1 MMENILEIKNLKKSF
16 GSSGVFKSKKSKT
29 VVDNISFEVKKGE
42 IFGLVGE
49 SGCGKSTTGN
59 LISKLLNID
68 DGEIIYK
75 GRNIDRLKGRDL
87 KNMRKNIQM
96 IFQDPYHS
104 LNPKKNIGWILMEP
118 LIIHNMYSKEE
129 RRKKILDMLDIAGF
143 DKNFLNKYP
152 HELSGGQRQRVAIL
166 AALMCEPDFVVA
178 DEAVSALD
186 VSVQAQILNF
196 MKKLQSKMG
205 LTYLF
210 ISHDLN
216 VVYYMC
222 DRIAVMKE
230 GKIVEIG
237 EAERLYLNPKHP
249 YTKSLLDAI
258 PGKNNVTLHPDLS

>member
-1 MMENILEIKNLKKSF
+1 MENILEIKNLKKSF
-16 GSSGVFKSKKSKT
+16 GNSGFFKFKGAKT
-29 VVDNISFEVKKGE
+29 AVDNISFEIKKGE
-42 IFGLVGE
+42 VFGLVGE

-75 GRNIDRLKGRDL
+75 GRNINRLKGPEL

-118 LIIHNMYSKEE
+118 LIIHNLYSKED
-129 RRKKILDMLDIAGF
+129 RKRKIMEMLEIAGF
-143 DKNFLNKYP
+143 DESFLTKYP
-152 HELSGGQRQRVAIL
+152 YELSGGQRQRVAIL
-166 AALMCEPDFVVA
+166 AALMCEPDFIIA

-196 MKKLQSKMG
+196 MKKLQNKMG

-230 GKIVEIG
+230 GKIVEID
-237 EAERLYLNPKHP
+237 EAKNLYSNPKHP

>member
-1 MMENILEIKNLKKSF
+1 MENILQIKNLKKSF
-16 GSSGVFKSKKSKT
+16 GNSGFFKLKDSKAA
-29 VVDNISFEVKKGE
+29 VDNISFEIKKGE

-75 GRNIDRLKGRDL
+75 GKNIDELKGQEL
-87 KNMRKNIQM
+87 KNMRKSIQM

-118 LIIHNMYSKEE
+118 LIIHNLYSKDE
-129 RRKKILDMLDIAGF
+129 RRKKILDMLEIAGF
-143 DKNFLNKYP
+143 DESLLNKYP

-166 AALMCEPDFVVA
+166 AALMCEPDFVIA

-196 MKKLQSKMG
+196 MKKLQRKMG

-230 GKIVEIG
+230 GKIIEIN
-237 EAERLYLNPKHP
+237 EAKNLYSNPKDS

-258 PGKNNVTLHPDLS
+258 PGKSK

>member
-1 MMENILEIKNLKKSF
+1 VEMMENILEIKNLKKSF
-16 GSSGVFKSKKSKT
+16 ESSNFFKFKNPKIA
-29 VVDNISFEVKKGE
+29 VDDVSFNVKKGE

-49 SGCGKSTTGN
+49 SGCGKSTMGN
-59 LISKLLNID
+59 LISKLLNAD
-68 DGEIIYK
+68 SGEIIYK
-75 GRNIDRLKGRDL
+75 GKNINKLKGR
-87 KNMRKNIQM
+87 KNIKEMRKNIQI

-118 LIIHNMYSKEE
+118 LIIHNLYSKDE
-129 RRKKILDMLDIAGF
+129 RRKKMLDMLDIAGF
-143 DKNFLNKYP
+143 DESFLKKYP

-166 AALMCEPDFVVA
+166 AALMCEPDLVIA
-178 DEAVSALD
+178 DEPVSALD

-230 GKIVEIG
+230 GKIVEINK
-237 EAERLYLNPKHP
+237 AEKLYHNPKHP

-258 PGKNNVTLHPDLS
+258 PGKNKKI

>member
-1 MMENILEIKNLKKSF
+1 MENILEIRNLKKSF
-16 GSSGVFKSKKSKT
+16 GSSSFFKFKKPKT
-29 VVDNISFEVKKGE
+29 AVDNISFEIKKGE

-59 LISKLLNID
+59 LISKLLKTD

-75 GRNIDRLKGRDL
+75 GRNIDKLKGQDL

-118 LIIHNMYSKEE
+118 LIIHNLYFKSE
-129 RRKKILDMLDIAGF
+129 RRKKILDMLEIAGF
-143 DKNFLNKYP
+143 DESFLNKYP

-166 AALMCEPDFVVA
+166 TALMCEPDFVIA

-196 MKKLQSKMG
+196 MKKLQNKMG

-230 GKIVEIG
+230 GKIIEIDK
-237 EAERLYLNPKHP
+237 AKNLYHNPKHP
-249 YTKSLLDAI
+249 YTKSLLEAI
-258 PGKNNVTLHPDLS
+258 PGKSK

>member
-1 MMENILEIKNLKKSF
+1 MESILEIKNLKKTF
-16 GSSGVFKSKKSKT
+16 GNSNFFRPKNSRT
-29 VVDNISFEVKKGE
+29 AVDNISFEIKKGE

-59 LISKLLNID
+59 LISRLLDID
-68 DGEIIYK
+68 SGEIIYR
-75 GRNIDRLKGRDL
+75 GNNISRLKGKDL

-118 LIIHNMYSKEE
+118 MIIHNLYTREE
-129 RRKKILDMLDIAGF
+129 RRKKILEMLEIAGF
-143 DKNFLNKYP
+143 DEGFLKKFP

-166 AALMCEPDFVVA
+166 AALMCEPDFVIA

-196 MKKLQSKMG
+196 MKKLQKKMG

-222 DRIAVMKE
+222 DRIAVMKD
-230 GKIVEIG
+230 GKIIEID
-237 EAERLYLNPKHP
+237 EAENLYFNPKHS
-249 YTKSLLDAI
+249 YTKSLLEAI
-258 PGKNNVTLHPDLS
+258 PGK

>member
-1 MMENILEIKNLKKSF
+1 MENILEIKNLKKSF
-16 GSSGVFKSKKSKT
+16 GNTSFFRAREQKIAVN
-29 VVDNISFEVKKGE
+29 NISFNIKKGE

-59 LISKLLNID
+59 LISKLLTADI
-68 DGEIIYK
+68 GEIIYK
-75 GRNIDRLKGRDL
+75 GKNIDKLKGRDF

-118 LIIHNMYSKEE
+118 MIIHNLYSKDE
-129 RRKKILDMLDIAGF
+129 RRKKILNMLDIAGF
-143 DKNFLNKYP
+143 DEKFLSRYP
-152 HELSGGQRQRVAIL
+152 NELSGGQRQRVAIL
-166 AALMCEPDFVVA
+166 AALMCEPDFIIA

-196 MKKLQSKMG
+196 LKELQKKMG

-230 GKIVEIG
+230 GKIIEIG
-237 EAERLYLNPKHP
+237 EAEKLYTHPKHP
-249 YTKSLLDAI
+249 YTKALLDAI
-258 PGKNNVTLHPDLS
+258 PGKKAR

>member
-1 MMENILEIKNLKKSF
+1 MENILEIKNLKKSF
-16 GSSGVFKSKKSKT
+16 GNSNFFKSKKSKIA
-29 VVDNISFEVKKGE
+29 VDNISFEIKKGE

-68 DGEIIYK
+68 EGEIIYK
-75 GRNIDRLKGRDL
+75 GKSIIGLKGKEL
-87 KNMRKNIQM
+87 KSMRKNIQM

-118 LIIHNMYSKEE
+118 LIIHDLYSKDE
-129 RRKKILDMLDIAGF
+129 RRKKILDMLEIAGF
-143 DKNFLNKYP
+143 DESFLDKYP

-166 AALMCEPDFVVA
+166 AALMCEPDFVIA

-196 MKKLQSKMG
+196 MKKLQNKMG

-222 DRIAVMKE
+222 DRIAVMKD
-230 GKIVEIG
+230 GKIIEIDG
-237 EAERLYLNPKHP
+237 AKNLYHNPKHP
-249 YTKSLLDAI
+249 YTKSLLQAI
-258 PGKNNVTLHPDLS
+258 PGKRT

>member
-1 MMENILEIKNLKKSF
+1 MENILEIKNLKKNF
-16 GSSGVFKSKKSKT
+16 GSSNFFKFKDSKAA
-29 VVDNISFEVKKGE
+29 VDNVSFEIKKGE

-49 SGCGKSTTGN
+49 SGCGKSTMGN
-59 LISKLLNID
+59 LISKLLTAD
-68 DGEIIYK
+68 SGEIIYK
-75 GRNIDRLKGRDL
+75 GRNIDGLKGRRDL
-87 KNMRKNIQM
+87 KEMRKNIQM

-118 LIIHNMYSKEE
+118 LIIHNLYSKGE

-143 DKNFLNKYP
+143 DESFLGKYP
-152 HELSGGQRQRVAIL
+152 SELSGGQRQRVAIL
-166 AALMCEPDFVVA
+166 AALMCEPDFVIA

-196 MKKLQSKMG
+196 MKELQRKMG

-230 GKIVEIG
+230 GKIIEIN
-237 EAERLYLNPKHP
+237 EAEKLYVDPKHP
-249 YTKSLLDAI
+249 YTKSLLGAI
-258 PGKNNVTLHPDLS
+258 PGKKAR

>member
-1 MMENILEIKNLKKSF
+1 MENILEIKKLKKSF
-16 GSSGVFKSKKSKT
+16 RSSNFFKFKDSKT
-29 VVDNISFEVKKGE
+29 TVDNISFEIKKGE

-59 LISKLLNID
+59 LISKLLAAD
-68 DGEIIYK
+68 SGEIIYK
-75 GRNIDRLKGRDL
+75 GRNIDGLKGREL
-87 KNMRKNIQM
+87 KDMRKNIQM

-118 LIIHNMYSKEE
+118 MIIHNLYSKGE

-143 DKNFLNKYP
+143 DESFLSKYP
-152 HELSGGQRQRVAIL
+152 SELSGGQRQRVAIL
-166 AALMCEPDFVVA
+166 AALMCEPDFVIA

-196 MKKLQSKMG
+196 MKELQRKMG

-230 GKIVEIG
+230 GKIIEIG
-237 EAERLYLNPKHP
+237 EAEKLYANPKHP

-258 PGKNNVTLHPDLS
+258 PGKKAR

>member
-1 MMENILEIKNLKKSF
+1 MENIIEIKNLKKSF
-16 GSSGVFKSKKSKT
+16 KNSKIA
-29 VVDNISFEVKKGE
+29 VDNISFEIKKGE

-75 GRNIDRLKGRDL
+75 GRNIARLKGRDL
-87 KNMRKNIQM
+87 KDMRKNIQM

-118 LIIHNMYSKEE
+118 MIIHKLYSKEE
-129 RRKKILDMLDIAGF
+129 RVKKIIDMLEIAGF
-143 DKNFLNKYP
+143 DKSFLNKYP
-152 HELSGGQRQRVAIL
+152 HELSGGQRQRIAIL
-166 AALMCEPDFVVA
+166 AALMCEPDFVIA

-196 MKKLQSKMG
+196 MKKLQNKMG

-230 GKIVEIG
+230 GKIIEINN
-237 EAERLYLNPKHP
+237 AEELYLNPKHP

-258 PGKNNVTLHPDLS
+258 PGKNKKPRGN

>member
-16 GSSGVFKSKKSKT
+16 KNSSFFKFKNPKIA
-29 VVDNISFEVKKGE
+29 VDNISFEIKKGE

-75 GRNIDRLKGRDL
+75 DKNIAKLKGRDL
-87 KNMRKNIQM
+87 KDMRKNIQM

-118 LIIHNMYSKEE
+118 MIIHNLYSKDK
-129 RRKKILDMLDIAGF
+129 RRKKILDMLEIAGF
-143 DKNFLNKYP
+143 DESFLKKYP

-166 AALMCEPDFVVA
+166 AALMCEPDLVIA

-196 MKKLQSKMG
+196 MKNLQSKMG

-230 GKIVEIG
+230 GKIVEIN
-237 EAERLYLNPKHP
+237 EAKELYLNPKHP
-249 YTKSLLDAI
+249 YTKSLLEAI
-258 PGKNNVTLHPDLS
+258 PGKK

>member
-1 MMENILEIKNLKKSF
+1 MMENILEIKNLKKTF
-16 GSSGVFKSKKSKT
+16 GGSNPFKSKDSK
-29 VVDNISFEVKKGE
+29 VAVDDISFEIKKGE

-59 LISKLLNID
+59 LISRLLSID
-68 DGEIIYK
+68 SGKVIYK
-75 GRNIDRLKGRDL
+75 GKNISKLRGRDL

-104 LNPKKNIGWILMEP
+104 LNPKKTIGWILMEP
-118 LIIHNMYSKEE
+118 MVIHNLYSKEE
-129 RRKKILDMLDIAGF
+129 RRKKILEMLEIAGF
-143 DKNFLNKYP
+143 DETFLKKYP

-166 AALMCEPDFVVA
+166 AALMCEPDLVIA

-196 MKKLQSKMG
+196 MKTLQRKMG

-222 DRIAVMKE
+222 DRIAVMKD
-230 GKIVEIG
+230 GRVVEID
-237 EAERLYLNPKHP
+237 EAENLYQNPKHP
-249 YTKSLLDAI
+249 YTRSLLDAV
-258 PGKNNVTLHPDLS
+258 PGRRG

>member
-1 MMENILEIKNLKKSF
+1 
-16 GSSGVFKSKKSKT
+16 
-29 VVDNISFEVKKGE
+29 
-42 IFGLVGE
+42 
-49 SGCGKSTTGN
+49 
-59 LISKLLNID
+59 
-68 DGEIIYK
+68 
-75 GRNIDRLKGRDL
+75 
-87 KNMRKNIQM
+87 M

-118 LIIHNMYSKEE
+118 LIIHNLYPKDE

-143 DKNFLNKYP
+143 DESFLKKYP
-152 HELSGGQRQRVAIL
+152 NELSGGQRQRVAIL
-166 AALMCEPDFVVA
+166 AALMCEPDFVIA

-196 MKKLQSKMG
+196 MKKLQKKMG

-230 GKIVEIG
+230 GKIVEIN
-237 EAERLYLNPKHP
+237 EAEKLYNNPKHP
-249 YTKSLLDAI
+249 YTKSLLGAI
-258 PGKNNVTLHPDLS
+258 PGRK

>member
-1 MMENILEIKNLKKSF
+1 MENILEIKNLKKTF
-16 GSSGVFKSKKSKT
+16 GGSNFFRSKDSKAA
-29 VVDNISFEVKKGE
+29 VDNISFEIKKGE

-59 LISKLLNID
+59 LISRLISID
-68 DGEIIYK
+68 GGEIIYK
-75 GRNIDRLKGRDL
+75 GRNIVKLKGRDL

-118 LIIHNMYSKEE
+118 LIIHNLYSKDE
-129 RRKKILDMLDIAGF
+129 RRKKILDMLEIAGF
-143 DKNFLNKYP
+143 DEGFLKKYP
-152 HELSGGQRQRVAIL
+152 SELSGGQRQRVAIL
-166 AALMCEPDFVVA
+166 AALMCEPDFIIA

-196 MKKLQSKMG
+196 MKKLQNKMG

-222 DRIAVMKE
+222 DRIAVMKD
-230 GKIVEIG
+230 GKIIEID
-237 EAERLYLNPKHP
+237 EAEKLYVNPKHP
-249 YTKSLLDAI
+249 YTKSLLDAV
-258 PGKNNVTLHPDLS
+258 PGKKIKTTSLPKP

>member
-1 MMENILEIKNLKKSF
+1 MENILEIRNLKKSF
-16 GSSGVFKSKKSKT
+16 GRSSFFKSKKSKT
-29 VVDNISFEVKKGE
+29 AVDNISFEIKKGE

-59 LISKLLNID
+59 LISKLLKTD

-75 GRNIDRLKGRDL
+75 GRNINNLKGQEL

-118 LIIHNMYSKEE
+118 LIIHNLYSKDEK
-129 RRKKILDMLDIAGF
+129 RKKILDMLEVAGF
-143 DKNFLNKYP
+143 DESFLNKYP

-166 AALMCEPDFVVA
+166 AALMCEPDLVIA

-196 MKKLQSKMG
+196 MKKLQNKMG

-230 GKIVEIG
+230 GKIVEID
-237 EAERLYLNPKHP
+237 EAKNLYHNPKHP
-249 YTKSLLDAI
+249 YTKSLLEAI
-258 PGKNNVTLHPDLS
+258 PGKK

>member
-1 MMENILEIKNLKKSF
+1 MENILEIKNLKKNF
-16 GSSGVFKSKKSKT
+16 GGSNLFRSKGYK
-29 VVDNISFEVKKGE
+29 VAVDNISFEVKKGE
-42 IFGLVGE
+42 TFGLVGE

-59 LISKLLNID
+59 LISRLMSAD
-68 DGEIIYK
+68 GGEIIYK
-75 GRNIDRLKGRDL
+75 GENITKLRGRDL

-104 LNPKKNIGWILMEP
+104 LNPKKNIGWILTEP
-118 LIIHNMYSKEE
+118 MVIHNLYTKDE
-129 RRKKILDMLDIAGF
+129 RRKRILEMLEIAGF
-143 DKNFLNKYP
+143 DESFLKKYP
-152 HELSGGQRQRVAIL
+152 NELSGGQRQRVAIL
-166 AALMCEPDFVVA
+166 AALMCEPDLVIA

-196 MKKLQSKMG
+196 MKELQRRMG

-230 GKIVEIG
+230 GKIVEVD
-237 EAERLYLNPKHP
+237 EAEKLYTNPKHP
-249 YTKSLLDAI
+249 YTKSLLEAV
-258 PGKNNVTLHPDLS
+258 PGKG

>member
-1 MMENILEIKNLKKSF
+1 MENIIEIKNLKKNF
-16 GSSGVFKSKKSKT
+16 GSSNFFKSKDSKAA
-29 VVDNISFEVKKGE
+29 VDNISFEIKKGE
-42 IFGLVGE
+42 VFGLVGE

-59 LISKLLNID
+59 LISKLLTAD
-68 DGEIIYK
+68 SGEIIYK
-75 GRNIDRLKGRDL
+75 GININGLKGRRDL
-87 KNMRKNIQM
+87 KEMRKNIQM

-118 LIIHNMYSKEE
+118 LIIHNLYSKDE
-129 RRKKILDMLDIAGF
+129 RRKKILEMLEIAGF
-143 DKNFLNKYP
+143 DESFLSKYP
-152 HELSGGQRQRVAIL
+152 SELSGGQRQRVAIL
-166 AALMCEPDFVVA
+166 AALMCEPDFVIA

-196 MKKLQSKMG
+196 MKELQRKMG

-230 GKIVEIG
+230 GQIVEIN
-237 EAERLYLNPKHP
+237 EAEKLYDNPKHP
-249 YTKSLLDAI
+249 YTKSLLGAI
-258 PGKNNVTLHPDLS
+258 PGKKAR

>member
-1 MMENILEIKNLKKSF
+1 MENILEIKNLKKSF
-16 GSSGVFKSKKSKT
+16 GNSGFFKFKGAKT
-29 VVDNISFEVKKGE
+29 AVDNISFEIKKGE
-42 IFGLVGE
+42 VFGLVGE

-75 GRNIDRLKGRDL
+75 SKNINRLKGPEL

-118 LIIHNMYSKEE
+118 LIIHNLYSKED
-129 RRKKILDMLDIAGF
+129 RKRKIMEMLEVAGF
-143 DKNFLNKYP
+143 DESFLTKYP

-166 AALMCEPDFVVA
+166 AALMCEPDFIIA

-196 MKKLQSKMG
+196 MKKLQNKMG

-230 GKIVEIG
+230 GKIVEID
-237 EAERLYLNPKHP
+237 EAKNLYSNPKHP

-258 PGKNNVTLHPDLS
+258 PGKNSVTLHPDLS

>member
-1 MMENILEIKNLKKSF
+1 MENILEIKNLKKSF
-16 GSSGVFKSKKSKT
+16 GSSNFFKVKDSKAA
-29 VVDNISFEVKKGE
+29 VDNISFEIKKGE

-59 LISKLLNID
+59 LISKLLTVD
-68 DGEIIYK
+68 SGEIIYNGK
-75 GRNIDRLKGRDL
+75 NICGLKGRDL
-87 KNMRKNIQM
+87 KEMRKNIQM

-118 LIIHNMYSKEE
+118 MIIHNLYSKGE
-129 RRKKILDMLDIAGF
+129 RKRKILDMLEIAGF
-143 DKNFLNKYP
+143 DESFLSKYP
-152 HELSGGQRQRVAIL
+152 SELSGGQRQRVAIL
-166 AALMCEPDFVVA
+166 AALMCEPDFVIA

-196 MKKLQSKMG
+196 MKKLQKKMG

-216 VVYYMC
+216 VIYYMC

-230 GKIVEIG
+230 GKIIEID
-237 EAERLYLNPKHP
+237 EAEKLYLNPKHP
-249 YTKSLLDAI
+249 YTKSLLAAI
-258 PGKNNVTLHPDLS
+258 PGKKAR

>member
-1 MMENILEIKNLKKSF
+1 MMKNILEIKNLKKSF
-16 GSSGVFKSKKSKT
+16 RSSNFFKIKDPKAAI
-29 VVDNISFEVKKGE
+29 DNVSFEIRKGE
-42 IFGLVGE
+42 VFGLVGE
-49 SGCGKSTTGN
+49 SGCGKSTMGN
-59 LISKLLNID
+59 LISKLLTAD
-68 DGEIIYK
+68 SGEIIYK
-75 GRNIDRLKGRDL
+75 GKNIHELKGRRDL

-118 LIIHNMYSKEE
+118 LIIHNLYSKDE

-143 DKNFLNKYP
+143 DESFLCKYP
-152 HELSGGQRQRVAIL
+152 RELSGGQRQRVAIL
-166 AALMCEPDFVVA
+166 AALMCEPDFVIA

-196 MKKLQSKMG
+196 MKKLQRKMG

-230 GKIVEIG
+230 GKIIEIDK
-237 EAERLYLNPKHP
+237 AKNLYHNPKHP
-249 YTKSLLDAI
+249 YTKSLLEAI
-258 PGKNNVTLHPDLS
+258 PGKSK

>member
-1 MMENILEIKNLKKSF
+1 MENILEIKNLKKSF
-16 GSSGVFKSKKSKT
+16 GSSSFFKSKDSKIA
-29 VVDNISFEVKKGE
+29 VDNISFEIKKGE

-59 LISKLLNID
+59 LISKLLKTD

-75 GRNIDRLKGRDL
+75 GKNINNLKGQDL

-118 LIIHNMYSKEE
+118 LIIHNLYSKDV
-129 RRKKILDMLDIAGF
+129 RRKKILDMLEVAGF
-143 DKNFLNKYP
+143 DESFLNKYP
-152 HELSGGQRQRVAIL
+152 RELSGGQRQRVAIL
-166 AALMCEPDFVVA
+166 AALMCEPDLVIA

-196 MKKLQSKMG
+196 MKKLQSKME

-230 GKIVEIG
+230 GKIVEID
-237 EAERLYLNPKHP
+237 EAKNLYHNPKHP
-249 YTKSLLDAI
+249 YTKSLLGAI
-258 PGKNNVTLHPDLS
+258 PGKSK

>member
-1 MMENILEIKNLKKSF
+1 MENILEIKNLKKSF
-16 GSSGVFKSKKSKT
+16 GNSNFFKSKKSKIA
-29 VVDNISFEVKKGE
+29 VDNISFEIKKGE

-68 DGEIIYK
+68 EGEIIYK
-75 GRNIDRLKGRDL
+75 GKSINGLKGQEL

-118 LIIHNMYSKEE
+118 LIIHDLYSKDE

-143 DKNFLNKYP
+143 DESFLDKYP

-166 AALMCEPDFVVA
+166 AALMCEPDFVIA

-196 MKKLQSKMG
+196 MKKLQNKMG

-222 DRIAVMKE
+222 DRIAVMKD
-230 GKIVEIG
+230 GKIIEIDG
-237 EAERLYLNPKHP
+237 AKNLYHNPKHP
-249 YTKSLLDAI
+249 YTKSLLQAI
-258 PGKNNVTLHPDLS
+258 PGRSK

>member
-1 MMENILEIKNLKKSF
+1 MENILEIKNLKKSF
-16 GSSGVFKSKKSKT
+16 KSSKIFKFKKPKIA
-29 VVDNISFEVKKGE
+29 VDDISFNIKKGE

-59 LISKLLNID
+59 LISKLLKAD
-68 DGEIIYK
+68 SGEILYK
-75 GRNIDRLKGRDL
+75 GQDINKL
-87 KNMRKNIQM
+87 KNRKKIKEIRKNIQM

-118 LIIHNMYSKEE
+118 LIIHNLYSKDE
-129 RRKKILDMLDIAGF
+129 RKEKILEMLDIAGF
-143 DKNFLNKYP
+143 DESFLKKYP
-152 HELSGGQRQRVAIL
+152 NELSGGQRQRVAIL
-166 AALMCEPDFVVA
+166 AALMCEPDFIIA

-230 GKIVEIG
+230 GKIVEIDK
-237 EAERLYLNPKHP
+237 AENLYHNPKDP
-249 YTKSLLDAI
+249 YTRSLLDTI
-258 PGKNNVTLHPDLS
+258 PGKKNKRRPKE